1 MLALEVRILLHMSM
15 ICCSSSTSSVWRG
28 SRALSVILQHIKH
41 TKHAVAVKL
50 ERFRCKDAICGAHTS
65 APPHRLACTS
75 CSPDTRKSVR
85 PAWRQCFPEHSQGS
99 LPETGCC
106 GTWSGWRNRHAPF
119 PASLS
124 PAPSSGP
131 LQTLCSGSGE
141 VVYRRWGS
149 GNVL

>member
-15 ICCSSSTSSVWRG
+15 ICCSRSTSSVRRG

-41 TKHAVAVKL
+41 TKHAVGVKL
-50 ERFRCKDAICGAHTS
+50 ERFRCKDAVCGAHTS
-65 APPHRLACTS
+65 VPPHRPAWTS
-75 CSPDTRKSVR
+75 CSPDTRRSVR
-85 PAWRQCFPEHSQGS
+85 PASPRCFPGRSQGS

-106 GTWSGWRNRHAPF
+106 GTWSGWRNRRAPF

-124 PAPSSGP
+124 PAPSSGQ

-141 VVYRRWGS
+141 VVHNR
-149 GNVL
+149 